1 MRLIDANLIEEIF
14 KEQGYDYC
22 AGVVYCTPT
31 IDIDSIIAE
40 HENIGYEKGFRDGYA
55 EAVDA
60 EPTRHGRWIGKPTAG
75 YSTVRCSV
83 CRDVFLENNGK
94 WEYCPHCGARMDE
107 VEE

>member
-1 MRLIDANLIEEIF
+1 MRLIDADEFVNEIY
-14 KEQGYDYC
+14 KCVMYGNTAYVDKYE
-22 AGVVYCTPT
+22 VIHRLNNVPT
-31 IDIDSIIAE
+31 IE
-40 HENIGYEKGFRDGYA
+40 
-55 EAVDA
+55 A

-107 VEE
+107 MNDEAY

>member
-31 IDIDSIIAE
+31 IDIDSIITE

-55 EAVDA
+55 KAVDV
-60 EPTRHGRWIGKPTAG
+60 KPTKHGYWTKVGDNSHKCSICDEISCCAG
-75 YSTVRCSV
+75 Y
-83 CRDVFLENNGK
+83 
-94 WEYCPHCGARMDE
+94 YCPDCGAKMDE
-107 VEE
+107 IKE